1 MTTVFGIASQFL
13 AVDSRWTYKGQ
24 TKPVD
29 EHPTR
34 KMVQFGNEIAFFA
47 GDELPIVV
55 EQASFLELVDDD
67 IVLELMAHLSD
78 SGEVME
84 TLTVEESNG
93 QIISGYPN
101 YYPRLIE
108 TDSNLLF
115 LGSGGIHAC
124 DFFYYARKKGKL
136 SDLKCNALGAVR
148 YASIKDDA
156 TGGRTSCQ
164 VWTPN
169 HSCERFLAKNE
180 LSLYDI
186 NDYNSYIR
194 IKVQN
199 AYNLINTSGI
209 SNMSKSRPAATLPL
223 KSDFSSAPRDVRGE
237 STLRQVSLSDAVS
250 RLAARKARR
259 SKS

>member
-1 MTTVFGIASQFL
+1 MTTVFGISSQFF

-24 TKPVD
+24 TIPVD

-34 KMVQFGNEIAFFA
+34 KIVQFGNEIAFFA
-47 GDELPIVV
+47 GDELPILV

-67 IVLELMAHLSD
+67 IVLELITHLSN

-84 TLTVEESNG
+84 TLTVESSNG
-93 QIISGYPN
+93 HVIDGTPN
-101 YYPRLIE
+101 YYSQTVGI
-108 TDSNLLF
+108 DSNLLF

-124 DFFYYARKKGKL
+124 DFFYYARKKGIL
-136 SDLKCNALGAVR
+136 SNLNCNALGAVR
-148 YASIKDDA
+148 YASLKDKA
-156 TGGRTSCQ
+156 TGGRTLCQ

-169 HSCERFLAKNE
+169 HVCDRFLAKNE
-180 LSLYDI
+180 LSLYDV

-194 IKVQN
+194 RKVYDKYQ
-199 AYNLINTSGI
+199 LINTLGI
-209 SNMSKSRPAATLPL
+209 SEMSNSKSAAALQL
-223 KSDFSSAPRDVRGE
+223 KSDFSSAPRDAKGE
-237 STLRQVSLSDAVS
+237 PTLRQVSLSDTVS